1 MGESIQFTS
10 VVNDSLNN
18 YNPLVKSVIANEFLL
33 IWEDGRGY
41 INEDPLLING
51 VDLYGSG
58 YKIGQGM
65 TTDVNGIPI
74 CIAYHKQQNVNVT
87 HHSGQEFFLDWIDY
101 RSSGK
106 EDLANYYG
114 RTLMKGELLATDPDC
129 DCELPTEFSLNAVYP
144 NPFNGKVNFD
154 FAMPA
159 KEAVEFRI
167 YDLIGRVVLD
177 KLILPGFGGNY
188 RVSWDGKSMNGQLS
202 PSGIYFYEFIINK
215 TIEKGKITYLK

>member
-1 MGESIQFTS
+1 MA
-10 VVNDSLNN
+10 D
-18 YNPLVKSVIANEFLL
+18 EFLIL
-33 IWEDGRGY
+33 WEDGRGY

-65 TTDVNGIPI
+65 TTDMNGTPI
-74 CIAYHKQQNVNVT
+74 CVAYHKQQNVNIT
-87 HHSGQEFFLDWIDY
+87 HHSGEEFFLDWIDY

-114 RTLMKGELLATDPDC
+114 RTLIKSELLSNSPNC
-129 DCELPTEFSLNAVYP
+129 DCELPIEFRVSAAYP

-154 FAMPA
+154 FSMPA

-167 YDLIGRVVLD
+167 YDLTGRVVLD
-177 KLILPGFGGNY
+177 RLILPGFGGNY
-188 RVSWDGKSMNGQLS
+188 RVSWDGKSMNGQLAT
-202 PSGIYFYEFIINK
+202 SGIYFYEFKISNL
-215 TIEKGKITYLK
+215 IEKGKITYLK